1 LNTDPRTEWLR
12 QEDGLA
18 DQLSAL
24 RARTGQSVRAFG
36 EAADIHSSRIS
47 RIENGQS
54 VPDRSDIERWVA
66 AAGGDADI
74 ERLVALAEQAKSR
87 FAGLKRMTRDGLSR
101 AQADVDALIAA
112 SDRIAYFDTNLVPG
126 PLQTS
131 AYTTAI
137 LPTIVPGV
145 TDDEV
150 RKTVAS
156 RARRWEALY
165 DQAKQWELVMVE
177 TALHLWPG
185 DDGGQIMRVQLDRI
199 RSLLGLPNVRI
210 GVIPMH
216 RGLHVWPSTP
226 FSMYDDAVLIETIA
240 GAHTHYGDVAAEHTT
255 WLTRLWTQAVDDV
268 DSIIEVLERAAAAT
282 R

>member
-1 LNTDPRTEWLR
+1 MNTDPRTEWLR

-24 RARTGQSVRAFG
+24 RASTGQSVRAFG
-36 EAADIHSSRIS
+36 EAAGIHPSRIS

-54 VPDRSDIERWVA
+54 VPDRHDIERWVA
-66 AAGGDADI
+66 AAGADTDI
-74 ERLVALAEQAKSR
+74 EHLVALAGEAKTR
-87 FAGLKRMTRDGLSR
+87 FAGLKRMTRNGLAG
-101 AQADVDALIAA
+101 AQADVDALIAV
-112 SDRIAYFDTNLVPG
+112 SDRITYFDTNIVPG
-126 PLQTS
+126 PLQTAS
-131 AYTTAI
+131 YTTAL

-145 TDDEV
+145 TDEDV
-150 RKTVAS
+150 RATVTS
-156 RARRWEALY
+156 RVRRWEALH
-165 DQAKQWELVMVE
+165 DQAKQWEIILTE

-185 DDGGQIMRVQLDRI
+185 DDGAQIMRVQLDRI

-240 GAHTHYGDVAAEHTT
+240 GAHTHYGDVAAEHIT
-255 WLTRLWTQAVDDV
+255 WLARLWTQAVEDV
-268 DSIIEVLERAAAAT
+268 DLIIEILEGAAT
-282 R
+282 ATR